1 VENVI
6 SLSQR
11 REDRSHRTVQARFF
25 FALDSPLSYL
35 MSERVE
41 RALGDITWVP
51 VLGSLPES
59 DGIAS
64 RAQREHR
71 AADCMRVAERE
82 ALLLEM
88 PLVEPEP
95 FPLDSRRATR
105 AAMFAARSGACR
117 SFALAIARLAFCG
130 GFDISEDSVIA
141 EAAAVARL
149 DAGNVLAAASD
160 ARFEPQLSL
169 TTRALWAR
177 GIDGAPAISVGDSW
191 FDGADAIPAAL
202 SFRAAQLG
210 DRRSRSSV
218 GG

>member
-1 VENVI
+1 MI

-11 REDRSHRTVQARFF
+11 REHRSQPIAEARFF
-25 FALDSPLSYL
+25 FALDSPCSYL

-51 VLGSLPES
+51 VLGPLSEP

-64 RAQREHR
+64 HAREHW
-71 AADCMRVAERE
+71 AADRMRVAERE
-82 ALLLEM
+82 ALLLQM

-95 FPLDSRRATR
+95 FPVDSRRATR

-117 SFALAIARLAFCG
+117 SFALATARLAFCG

-149 DAGNVLAAASD
+149 NPRDVLAAASD
-160 ARFEPQLSL
+160 ARFDPQLHL
-169 TTRALWAR
+169 TTRALRAR
-177 GIDGAPAISVGDSW
+177 GIDAAPAISVGDSW
-191 FDGADAIPAAL
+191 FDGADAILAAL
-202 SFRAAQLG
+202 SFRAAHLAG
-210 DRRSRSSV
+210 RRSRSPIGS
-218 GG
+218 